1 MNAYVFADRQNLFR
15 CISHVQQSM
24 RSMRYQEGK
33 TALILD
39 FVQNYARHGLP
50 DDDREWTLEGRK
62 KREKITVSV
71 RECPICFAVNPAT
84 ERVCKY
90 CGAPLVKEKDEQEKK
105 VIDDIILQEIKDR
118 PYTYYMECKTFEELD
133 NFRKAKKYH
142 FLWTLRKCKEMKIP
156 IPDKYR
162 YLAMRIH

>member
-1 MNAYVFADRQNLFR
+1 MYVFVDQQNLFR
-15 CISHVQQSM
+15 YISHVQQSM

-33 TALILD
+33 TALVLD
-39 FVQNYARHGLP
+39 FVQNYTRHGLP

-62 KREKITVSV
+62 KREKATVSV

-118 PYTYYMECKTFEELD
+118 PYDDYLKCKTFDELD
-133 NFRKAKKYH
+133 LIRRCKKYH

-156 IPDKYR
+156 IPSKYR
-162 YLAMRIH
+162 YLAMRLH